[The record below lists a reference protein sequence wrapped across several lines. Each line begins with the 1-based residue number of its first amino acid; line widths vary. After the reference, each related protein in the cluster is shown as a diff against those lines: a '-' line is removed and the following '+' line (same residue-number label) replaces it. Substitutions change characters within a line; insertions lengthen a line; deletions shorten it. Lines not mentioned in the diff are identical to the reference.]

1 MYVSFVYLGHYYRDV
16 LKNLPKARRC
26 YEKAYQLSMNLDE
39 IAEALSDI
47 YRQLDCQV
55 CILSSYFSKEFKELE
70 KWRMQY
76 NANRH

>member
-1 MYVSFVYLGHYYRDV
+1 MWLNGFINFCNITCGQAGKLAPHVYVSFVYLGHYYRDV
-16 LKNLPKARRC
+16 AKNLQKARRC

-55 CILSSYFSKEFKELE
+55 CT
-70 KWRMQY
+70 
-76 NANRH
+76 